1 MMAYTTSA
9 VAIWNNRLTSIR
21 DVPANVSNAQIAAVH
36 WRLGERIMSTL
47 CFPSKS
53 AHSTG
58 GKREKAVFD

>member
-1 MMAYTTSA
+1 M
-9 VAIWNNRLTSIR
+9 VWVGPRWGGERPHVDNPV
-21 DVPANVSNAQIAAVH
+21 DDGNAQIAAVH